1 MEGILRA
8 GLGIRPTVGST
19 LRLSLHTSCSL
30 SNTLTPK
37 GTGLCTLLIS
47 TSNVIH
53 ESSGTAFMGICT
65 LPPSTDSSSSISV
78 QTTGE
83 VFVAEI
89 VY

>member
-1 MEGILRA
+1 MEGILRP
-8 GLGIRPTVGST
+8 GLKKHPTVGST
-19 LRLSLHTSCSL
+19 FQLSLHTGCSL

-53 ESSGTAFMGICT
+53 DSSGTAFMGICT
-65 LPPSTDSSSSISV
+65 LPPSTDSSSSTSV
-78 QTTGE
+78 QRTGE
-83 VFVAEI
+83 GFVAEI